1 MNVTEDNEWRVKV
14 QYDAACKY
22 TVQVQAKYDTTY
34 CGELERDSDMS
45 EPVYFGKWHPY
56 SLLYLSKHKVTT
68 I

>member
-45 EPVYFGKWHPY
+45 EPVYFGK
-56 SLLYLSKHKVTT
+56 
-68 I
+68 